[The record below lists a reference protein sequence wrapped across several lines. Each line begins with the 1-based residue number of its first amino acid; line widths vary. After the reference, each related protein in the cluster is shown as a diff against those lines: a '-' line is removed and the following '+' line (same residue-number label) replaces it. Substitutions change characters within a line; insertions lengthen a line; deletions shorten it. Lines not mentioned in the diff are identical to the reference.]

1 AHDLLGAGLG
11 DGHAGGQALVCHF
24 KAHDLALMLQVGGQL
39 GFVDTVMLRGLDLPD
54 GIAGEGELFGHGQP
68 PAVRANGINQIARLV
83 VNLEHGPLQEC

>member
-1 AHDLLGAGLG
+1 
-11 DGHAGGQALVCHF
+11 
-24 KAHDLALMLQVGGQL
+24 MLQVGGQL

-83 VNLEHGPLQEC
+83 VNLEHGPLQECSGGQAGGGVVVGGCDPAAAPIRSS